1 MPSTHTK
8 DELNKFLK
16 TGMRLSINFE
26 FGQDEKYIYAA
37 TYLGLKENAYIILD
51 IPTRLLEEQA
61 LRKLSNVDVIIRGV
75 SDTDLGHVV
84 AFKTSVLMNL
94 VRPSPL
100 LFIRI
105 PATFATK
112 PVREHERYK
121 LQLDCAI
128 DHMSNKYD
136 GCLVDFSL
144 SGCGISTLIE
154 PEFAVGDRIT
164 IESPLS
170 GYIDEDNR
178 CSIANIKKLQK
189 GWIVG
194 VKFAEPLDMTEALK
208 NELLEQSFSA
218 STI

>member
-8 DELNKFLK
+8 DELHKFLK
-16 TGMRLSINFE
+16 TGMRISVNFE
-26 FGQDEKYIYAA
+26 FGQEEKYIYAA

-51 IPTRLLEEQA
+51 IPARLLEEQA
-61 LRKLSNVDVIIRGV
+61 LRKLTNVDVVIRGV
-75 SDTDLGHVV
+75 SDTDLGHVI

-100 LFIRI
+100 LFVRI

-128 DHMSNKYD
+128 DHTGNKYD
-136 GCLVDFSL
+136 GSLVDFSL
-144 SGCGISTLIE
+144 SGCGISTLVE
-154 PEFAVGDRIT
+154 PEFEIGERIT

-170 GYIDEDNR
+170 GYIDEENH
-178 CSIANIKKLQK
+178 CSVANIKKLPK
-189 GWIVG
+189 GWIIG
-194 VKFAEPLDMTEALK
+194 VKLEVPLDMSEELK
-208 NELLEQSFSA
+208 NELLEHSFSA

>member
-1 MPSTHTK
+1 MPSTHTN
-8 DELNKFLK
+8 DELHKFLK
-16 TGMRLSINFE
+16 TGMRVSINFE
-26 FGQDEKYIYAA
+26 FGPEEKYIYAA

-61 LRKLSNVDVIIRGV
+61 LRKLNNVDVVIRGV

-94 VRPSPL
+94 LRPSPL
-100 LFIRI
+100 LFVRI

-112 PVREHERYK
+112 PVRGHERYK
-121 LQLDCAI
+121 LQLACTI
-128 DHMSNKYD
+128 DHMSNRYESN
-136 GCLVDFSL
+136 LVDFSL

-154 PEFAVGDRIT
+154 PEFAVGDTIT

-170 GYIDEDNR
+170 GYIDEENR
-178 CSIANIKKLQK
+178 CSVANIKKLQK

-194 VKFAEPLDMTEALK
+194 VKFAEPLNMTDDLK
-208 NELLEQSFSA
+208 NELLEHSFSA
-218 STI
+218 SMI